1 MAGEGHGNFSG
12 KNRGAS
18 WQMDGFLVQ
27 CYSVWRICQE
37 EVERMKGTYR
47 WWGKGDIEASL
58 GVFFDG
64 FSKILSGTGILL
76 FVFGLPAEI
85 VLGKVV
91 PGIGLAIFAGNLWYF
106 YEAWALAKKE
116 GRQDVTAQPF
126 GIGSSQLTGWLYLIM
141 GPVYWQTGDGEL
153 AFQIGLAA
161 SLLGGVVEILGGY
174 MGRWIVR
181 VVPHSALMGN
191 MASSALVWLS
201 FVGIAMV
208 FDKPVYAL
216 LPFCLVV
223 IDYLGKADKRFRKIP
238 TGVVAIVLGSAIAW
252 ATGYLTPQNFVSAFS
267 GLGFYPPTF
276 CGGDILRGISGIV
289 PFLPVIIPLQINNFL
304 STLQGIESAKAAG
317 DCYPERRCMVMDGVS
332 TMLGALFGNPFPTTV
347 YFGHPG
353 WKELGARAGFTVVN
367 GVAYLAICLTGLTGV
382 LMALIPTEVVMVLLI
397 FVGFSVTASTFQT
410 LDRGH
415 VTVVL
420 LSLVPILFQYIQTL
434 ISSAVQAAG
443 TTVEAITAAQ
453 FGEFSVPIQ
462 GIQCLGNGAFLSS
475 LLLAGLLACVLEKRY
490 FSAAGFGGALAF
502 CSFIGMIHAPEVAL
516 FPLESLPFGLV
527 YLAVAALLV
536 GKGMFSCEGGRKLSG
551 GL

>member
-1 MAGEGHGNFSG
+1 
-12 KNRGAS
+12 
-18 WQMDGFLVQ
+18 
-27 CYSVWRICQE
+27 
-37 EVERMKGTYR
+37 
-47 WWGKGDIEASL
+47 
-58 GVFFDG
+58 
-64 FSKILSGTGILL
+64 
-76 FVFGLPAEI
+76 
-85 VLGKVV
+85 
-91 PGIGLAIFAGNLWYF
+91 
-106 YEAWALAKKE
+106 
-116 GRQDVTAQPF
+116 
-126 GIGSSQLTGWLYLIM
+126 
-141 GPVYWQTGDGEL
+141 
-153 AFQIGLAA
+153 
-161 SLLGGVVEILGGY
+161 
-174 MGRWIVR
+174 
-181 VVPHSALMGN
+181 
-191 MASSALVWLS
+191 
-201 FVGIAMV
+201 
-208 FDKPVYAL
+208 
-216 LPFCLVV
+216 
-223 IDYLGKADKRFRKIP
+223 
-238 TGVVAIVLGSAIAW
+238 
-252 ATGYLTPQNFVSAFS
+252 
-267 GLGFYPPTF
+267 
-276 CGGDILRGISGIV
+276 
-289 PFLPVIIPLQINNFL
+289 
-304 STLQGIESAKAAG
+304 
-317 DCYPERRCMVMDGVS
+317 MVMDGVS